1 MNLSQ
6 LFKTTTMRYY
16 FITGTSTGIG
26 KAIAEEALS
35 RGNHVMGL
43 SRRNTIEHANYV
55 HNAIDLSDLDQ
66 TKKFSFTLPNPDQYE
81 GIVLVNNA
89 GVIEPVQYLGNMDP
103 DEVIKH
109 YHVNMTAPV
118 LLINQFLK
126 TFKNFKG
133 DQCVF
138 NVSSGA
144 AKYPVDGWNCYC
156 SSKAAL
162 DMVSQVGDLESEKS
176 NRNCRFYAIAPGI
189 VDTPMQDQIR
199 SAQEEAF
206 SRLQEFINYKQEN
219 MLVPPEKVAQRLV
232 DIMEDTESHKNVIDR
247 I

>member
-1 MNLSQ
+1 
-6 LFKTTTMRYY
+6 MRYY

-43 SRRNTIEHANYV
+43 SRRNTIEHANYT
-55 HNAIDLSDLDQ
+55 HNPIDLSDLEQ
-66 TKKFSFTLPNPDQYE
+66 TKIFNFTLANPDQYE

-103 DEVIKH
+103 DAIIKH

-126 TFKNFKG
+126 AFKNFKV

-138 NVSSGA
+138 NISSGA

-162 DMVSQVGDLESEKS
+162 DMVSQVGDLENEKS
-176 NRNCRFYAIAPGI
+176 NGNCRFYGIAPGI

-199 SAQEEAF
+199 SAKEEEF
-206 SRLQEFINYKQEN
+206 SRLQEFIHYKAEN
-219 MLVPPEKVAQRLV
+219 LLAPPSKVAQRLV
-232 DIMEDTESHKNVIDR
+232 DIMETPESPKNVIDR